1 MCDDVRQ
8 LFNFTK
14 LNVKNVRMLH
24 GNIQSN
30 VKTEIIIFVIVKNTL
45 AIGYF
50 FNYSLNIGLENKAI
64 KSRKKIYVT

>member
-8 LFNFTK
+8 SFNFTK

-24 GNIQSN
+24 GYSQSS

-45 AIGYF
+45 VIGYF
-50 FNYSLNIGLENKAI
+50 FNYSLKIGLENEAI
-64 KSRKKIYVT
+64 KSRKKIDVT